1 VTAYATRP
9 RRLAPWLAAALL
21 LGLVFLRVE
30 FGATA
35 RVLAGA
41 DWPRFLLSALPFAAV
56 WLAIDAAAL
65 SRLVTRF
72 HAPVRFRDMLRLRG
86 GTYLFLVLSYDA
98 AQAALALA
106 LSRRL
111 RVPLLALGGS
121 FLFYYAIDLTT
132 IAGLGSLG
140 ALAIPGARGAAL
152 RPALAGMLML
162 VAGALAGG
170 VWVARG
176 EAERRPRWLAG
187 ARILATLRQ
196 VRLRDAA
203 EWIGWRALFYGSFVV
218 FAAATL
224 PAFGI
229 HVPLPALVAC
239 VPVTLSIAA
248 LPITVSG
255 LGSAQVAMLAL
266 YGGFAAEPA
275 IVAYSLAHSVSLIVL
290 RLPIG
295 LACWPAL
302 AAAAARTPDPQ
313 FERSPTCVDAHS
325 RCA

>member
-1 VTAYATRP
+1 VTAGATRF
-9 RRLAPWLAAALL
+9 RRLAPWLAAAVLL
-21 LGLVFLRVE
+21 SVVFLRVD

-35 RVLAGA
+35 RALAGA
-41 DWPRFLLSALPFAAV
+41 DWARFALSALPFAGV

-65 SRLVTRF
+65 SRLVSRF
-72 HAPVRFRDMLRLRG
+72 HAPFAFSSMLRLRG

-111 RVPLLALGGS
+111 RVPLLALGGT
-121 FLFYYAIDLTT
+121 FLFYYAVDLLT
-132 IAGLGSLG
+132 IAALGSLG
-140 ALAIPGARGAAL
+140 ALAMPGARGAAL
-152 RPALAGMLML
+152 RLALAAML
-162 VAGALAGG
+162 VLVTGALAAGAAL
-170 VWVARG
+170 ARLSD
-176 EAERRPRWLAG
+176 ARRPRWLAG
-187 ARILATLRQ
+187 ARILDTLRQ
-196 VRLRDAA
+196 ASLRDVA
-203 EWIGWRALFYGSFVV
+203 EWAAWRALFYGSFVA

-229 HVPLPALVAC
+229 HVPLPALLAC
-239 VPVTLSIAA
+239 VPVTLSVAA

-266 YGGFAAEPA
+266 YGAFADEAA

-295 LACWPAL
+295 LACWPAVAS
-302 AAAAARTPDPQ
+302 AAAPVSDPQ
-313 FERSPTCVDAHS
+313 LAGRSQT
-325 RCA
+325 